1 MSRIGKSPVTVP
13 AGVKVSMK
21 DAEFTAEGPKGKM
34 SVTIVPEIQ
43 VKVDGDTVNVVRL
56 GETRQHRAFHGL
68 FRTLVNNAVVGVSTG
83 FTRILEIN
91 GVGYRAAV
99 QGDVLNLSM
108 GFSHP
113 VAFKLPKGIDAA
125 VEKQTR
131 ITLSG
136 YDKQVLGE
144 TAAKIRAV
152 RPPEPYKGKGIKY
165 AEEVIQRKAGK
176 AAGR

>member
-1 MSRIGKSPVTVP
+1 MQGR
-13 AGVKVSMK
+13 
-21 DAEFTAEGPKGKM
+21 EFRAEGPKGKLAL
-34 SVTIVPEIQ
+34 TIPVEID
-43 VKVDGDTVNVVRL
+43 VKIDGDTVSVTPN
-56 GETRQHRAFHGL
+56 GDTRRHRAFHGL
-68 FRTLVNNAVVGVSTG
+68 MRTLVNNTVVGVSEG
-83 FTRILEIN
+83 FKRELEIN

-99 QGDVLNLSM
+99 QGDVLNLNM

-113 VAFKLPKGIDAA
+113 VEFKLPAGIKAE

-131 ITLSG
+131 IIITG
-136 YDKQVLGE
+136 ADKQVVGE

-165 AEEVIQRKAGK
+165 AEETIQRKAGK